1 MDIKCFEKVS
11 GNIKYNEPMSAHTT
25 FRIGGAADVFA
36 DVSSA
41 EEIKAII
48 NLCRENSYPY
58 MVVGNG
64 SNLLVGDNGI
74 RGLVIHIGKNMS
86 QIRVDGERVYAQA
99 GALMSAVAA
108 ASLEH
113 ELTGF
118 EPMSGIPGTIGGGVF
133 MNAGAYG
140 GELSQVIETVTYLDD
155 NGEIVTEKC
164 ENLDLG
170 YRHSIFQGKDYVI
183 LSCVMK
189 FEKGNKD
196 EIKAAMADYRS
207 RRNEKQPV
215 TMPSAGSV
223 FKRPE
228 GHFAGKLIQD
238 AGLQGY
244 TIGGAQV
251 STLHA
256 GFIVNTV
263 GAAGATGATA
273 NDVENL
279 IEHIQNTVY
288 EKFGVKLEPEI
299 RLIGE
304 R

>member
-1 MDIKCFEKVS
+1 MDIKDFEKIS
-11 GNIKYNEPMSAHTT
+11 GNIKYNEPMSSHTT
-25 FRIGGAADVFA
+25 FRIGGGADVFA
-36 DVSSA
+36 EVTSA
-41 EEIKAII
+41 EEIKSLIE
-48 NLCRENSYPY
+48 LCRENDYPY

-74 RGLVIHIGKNMS
+74 RGLVIHIGRNMS

-108 ASLEH
+108 ACLEH

-155 NGEIVTEKC
+155 NGEIITEKC

-170 YRHSIFQGKDYVI
+170 YRHSMFQSKDYVI
-183 LSCVMK
+183 LSCVLK
-189 FEKGNKD
+189 LEKGNKD

-215 TMPSAGSV
+215 TMPSAGST

-244 TIGGAQV
+244 SIGGAQV

-256 GFIVNTV
+256 GFIVNTG
-263 GAAGATGATA
+263 GASAA
-273 NDVENL
+273 DVENL
-279 IEHIQNTVY
+279 IKHIQKTVY

-299 RLIGE
+299 RLVGE

>member
-1 MDIKCFEKVS
+1 MDIINFQKVS
-11 GNIKYNEPMSAHTT
+11 ENIKYNEPMSAHTT
-25 FRIGGAADVFA
+25 FRIGGNADVFA

-41 EEIKAII
+41 EEIKLLIAF
-48 NLCRENSYPY
+48 CRENDYPY

-64 SNLLVGDNGI
+64 SNLLVGDKGI

-108 ASLEH
+108 ACLEH

-118 EPMSGIPGTIGGGVF
+118 EPMSGIPGTIGGGIF

-170 YRHSIFQGKDYVI
+170 YRHSMFQSKDYVI

-196 EIKAAMADYRS
+196 EIKTAMADYRS

-215 TMPSAGSV
+215 TLPSAGST

-244 TIGGAQV
+244 QIGGAQV

-256 GFIVNTV
+256 GFVVNV
-263 GAAGATGATA
+263 GNAAGASGATA
-273 NDVENL
+273 ADVENL
-279 IEHIQNTVY
+279 IKHIQKTVY
-288 EKFGVKLEPEI
+288 EKFGVNLEPEI
-299 RLIGE
+299 RLVGE

>member
-11 GNIKYNEPMSAHTT
+11 ENIKYNEPMSAHTT

-36 DVSSA
+36 DVLSA
-41 EEIKAII
+41 YEIKSLIDI
-48 NLCRENSYPY
+48 CRENDYPY

-64 SNLLVGDNGI
+64 SNLLVGDKGI

-86 QIRVDGERVYAQA
+86 EIRADGEHVYAQS

-108 ASLEH
+108 TCLEN

-118 EPMSGIPGTIGGGVF
+118 EPMSGIPGTIGGGIF

-155 NGEIVTEKC
+155 KGEIVTEKC

-170 YRHSIFQGKDYVI
+170 YRHSMFQSKDYVI
-183 LSCVMK
+183 LSCVLK
-189 FEKGNKD
+189 LEKGNKD

-215 TMPSAGSV
+215 TMPSAGST

-228 GHFAGKLIQD
+228 GYFAGKLIQD

-244 TIGGAQV
+244 SIGGAQV
-251 STLHA
+251 SMLHA
-256 GFIVNTV
+256 GFVVNT
-263 GAAGATGATA
+263 GGATA
-273 NDVENL
+273 SDVENL
-279 IEHIQNTVY
+279 VRHIQKTVY
-288 EKFGVKLEPEI
+288 EKFEVELEPEI
-299 RLIGE
+299 RLVGE

>member
-1 MDIKCFEKVS
+1 MDIKEFERIS
-11 GNIKYNEPMSAHTT
+11 ENIKYNEPMSAHTT
-25 FRIGGAADVFA
+25 FRIGGCADVFA

-41 EEIKAII
+41 EEIRSLIDI
-48 NLCRENSYPY
+48 CRENDYPY

-74 RGLVIHIGKNMS
+74 RGLVIHVGRNMAE
-86 QIRVDGERVYAQA
+86 INVDGEKVYAQA

-108 ASLEH
+108 VCLEN
-113 ELTGF
+113 ELMGF
-118 EPMSGIPGTIGGGVF
+118 EPMSGIPGTIGGGIF

-155 NGEIVTEKC
+155 NGEIITEKC
-164 ENLDLG
+164 ESLDLG
-170 YRHSIFQGKDYVI
+170 YRHSMFQQNDYVI

-215 TMPSAGSV
+215 TMPSAGST

-228 GHFAGKLIQD
+228 GYFAGKLIQD

-244 TIGGAQV
+244 QIGGAQV

-256 GFIVNTV
+256 GFVVNV
-263 GAAGATGATA
+263 GNATA
-273 NDVENL
+273 ADVEAL
-279 IEHIQNTVY
+279 ISHIQKTVY
-288 EKFGVKLEPEI
+288 EKFGVKLEPEV
-299 RLIGE
+299 RLVGE

>member
-1 MDIKCFEKVS
+1 MDIKEFERIS
-11 GNIKYNEPMSAHTT
+11 GNIIYNEPMSAHTT

-41 EEIKAII
+41 EEIKSLID
-48 NLCRENSYPY
+48 LCRKNDYPY

-64 SNLLVGDNGI
+64 SNLLVGDKGI

-86 QIRVDGERVYAQA
+86 QIRVDGERVRADA

-108 ASLEH
+108 ACLEH

-118 EPMSGIPGTIGGGVF
+118 EPMSGIPGTVGGGIF

-155 NGEIVTEKC
+155 NGEIVTKKC

-170 YRHSIFQGKDYVI
+170 YRHSMFQSKDYVI
-183 LSCVMK
+183 LSCVMN

-215 TMPSAGSV
+215 TMPSAGST

-228 GHFAGKLIQD
+228 GYFAGKLIQD

-256 GFIVNTV
+256 GFVVNV
-263 GAAGATGATA
+263 GNAIGTSGATA
-273 NDVENL
+273 ADVEAL
-279 IEHIQNTVY
+279 ILHIQKTVY
-288 EKFGVKLEPEI
+288 DKFGVKLEPEI
-299 RLIGE
+299 RLVGE

>member
-1 MDIKCFEKVS
+1 MDLKDFEKIS

-25 FRIGGAADVFA
+25 FRIGGGADVFA

-41 EEIKAII
+41 EEIKSLIDV
-48 NLCRENSYPY
+48 CRKNDYPY

-64 SNLLVGDNGI
+64 SNLLVGDRGI
-74 RGLVIHIGKNMS
+74 RGLVIHIGRNMS
-86 QIRVDGERVYAQA
+86 QIRVDGEHVYADA

-108 ASLEH
+108 ACLEH

-118 EPMSGIPGTIGGGVF
+118 EPMSGIPGTIGGGIF

-170 YRHSIFQGKDYVI
+170 YRHSMFQSRDYVI
-183 LSCVMK
+183 LSCVLK
-189 FEKGNKD
+189 LTKGNKD

-215 TMPSAGSV
+215 TMPSAGST

-228 GHFAGKLIQD
+228 GYFAGKLIQD
-238 AGLQGY
+238 ALLQGY
-244 TIGGAQV
+244 QIGGAQV

-256 GFIVNTV
+256 GFVVN
-263 GAAGATGATA
+263 AGGATA
-273 NDVENL
+273 ADVENL
-279 IEHIQNTVY
+279 IKHIQKTVY
-288 EKFGVKLEPEI
+288 EKFGVHLEPEVKI
-299 RLIGE
+299 VGE

>member
-1 MDIKCFEKVS
+1 MDIKKFEKIS

-25 FRIGGAADVFA
+25 FRIGGCADVFA

-41 EEIKAII
+41 EEIKSLIA
-48 NLCRENSYPY
+48 LCRENDYPY

-64 SNLLVGDNGI
+64 SNLLVSDKGI
-74 RGLVIHIGKNMS
+74 RGLVIRIGKNMS
-86 QIRVDGERVYAQA
+86 EIRAHGERIYADA

-108 ASLEH
+108 ACLEH

-118 EPMSGIPGTIGGGVF
+118 EPMSGIPGTIGGGIF

-140 GELSQVIETVTYLDD
+140 GELSQGIENVTYLDD
-155 NGEIVTEKC
+155 KGGVVTEKC

-170 YRHSIFQGKDYVI
+170 YRHSMFQSKDYVI

-189 FEKGNKD
+189 FEKGNRD

-215 TMPSAGSV
+215 NMPSAGST

-228 GHFAGKLIQD
+228 GYFAGKLIQD

-244 TIGGAQV
+244 SIGGAQV

-256 GFIVNTV
+256 GFIVNT
-263 GAAGATGATA
+263 GDATA
-273 NDVENL
+273 SDVENL
-279 IEHIQNTVY
+279 IKHIQQTVY
-288 EKFGVKLEPEI
+288 EKFGVKLEPEV
-299 RLIGE
+299 RLVGE

>member
-1 MDIKCFEKVS
+1 MDIKSFTKVS

-25 FRIGGAADVFA
+25 FRIGGCADVFA
-36 DVSSA
+36 EVSSA
-41 EEIKAII
+41 EEIKSLIT
-48 NLCRENSYPY
+48 LCRENDYPY

-64 SNLLVGDNGI
+64 SNLLVGDSGI
-74 RGLVIHIGKNMS
+74 RGLVIHIGRNMS
-86 QIRVDGERVYAQA
+86 KIRVEGERVYADA

-108 ASLEH
+108 ACLEH

-118 EPMSGIPGTIGGGVF
+118 EPMSGIPGTIGGGIF

-155 NGEIVTEKC
+155 KGGIVTEKC

-170 YRHSIFQGKDYVI
+170 YRHSMFQQNDYVI
-183 LSCVMK
+183 LSCVIK

-196 EIKAAMADYRS
+196 GIKAAMADYRS

-215 TMPSAGSV
+215 NMPSAGST

-228 GHFAGKLIQD
+228 GYFAGKLIQD
-238 AGLQGY
+238 AGLQGCQ
-244 TIGGAQV
+244 IGGAQV

-256 GFIVNTV
+256 GFVVNV
-263 GAAGATGATA
+263 GNATA
-273 NDVENL
+273 ADVENL
-279 IEHIQNTVY
+279 IKHIQKTVY

-299 RLIGE
+299 RLVGE

>member
-1 MDIKCFEKVS
+1 MDIKEFEKIS

-25 FRIGGAADVFA
+25 FRIGGCADVFA
-36 DVSSA
+36 EASSSD
-41 EEIKAII
+41 EIKTLIAI
-48 NLCRENSYPY
+48 CRENNYPY
-58 MVVGNG
+58 MIVGNG
-64 SNLLVGDNGI
+64 SNLLVGDSGI
-74 RGLVIHIGKNMS
+74 RGLVIHIGRNMS
-86 QIRVDGERVYAQA
+86 QIRADGGRVYAEA

-108 ASLEH
+108 ACLEH

-118 EPMSGIPGTIGGGVF
+118 EPMSGIPGTIGGGIF

-140 GELSQVIETVTYLDD
+140 GELSQVIETVTYLDET
-155 NGEIVTEKC
+155 GAVVTEKC

-170 YRHSIFQGKDYVI
+170 YRHSMFQSGNYVI

-238 AGLQGY
+238 AGLMGY
-244 TIGGAQV
+244 SIGGAQV

-256 GFIVNTV
+256 GFIVNT
-263 GAAGATGATA
+263 GGATGTSGATA
-273 NDVENL
+273 ENVEDL
-279 IEHIQNTVY
+279 IKHIQKTVY
-288 EKFGVKLEPEI
+288 EKFGVELEPEI
-299 RLIGE
+299 RLVGE